1 MCRHGV
7 LQSHMVHFMV
17 LPSIAQ
23 AIKQHGDQ
31 DPALALFNEAVRL
44 APENALVHIEE
55 PKSLSP

>member
-1 MCRHGV
+1 
-7 LQSHMVHFMV
+7 MVHFMV